1 MCLDCTDRI
10 HTARTGCIGHQT
22 QMIDLNP
29 GRDIQENSRRT
40 KSKQLAVA
48 DGLHCDWVKFEY
60 FNFPLSEENDFYS
73 DVQLQFEYFKKAYVD
88 FNYMD

>member
-1 MCLDCTDRI
+1 MNPTDAI
-10 HTARTGCIGHQT
+10 KASSKTTNALTANDAT
-22 QMIDLNP
+22 
-29 GRDIQENSRRT
+29 
-40 KSKQLAVA
+40 
-48 DGLHCDWVKFEY
+48 WVKFEY